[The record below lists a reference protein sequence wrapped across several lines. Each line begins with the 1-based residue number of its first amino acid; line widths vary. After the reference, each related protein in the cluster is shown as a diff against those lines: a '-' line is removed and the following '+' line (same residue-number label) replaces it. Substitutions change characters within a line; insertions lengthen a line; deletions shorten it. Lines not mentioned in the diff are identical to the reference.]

1 MAEARATLKYLRI
14 SPRKV
19 SIICDQIR
27 GKSVAEAENILAL
40 IPKAGAEP
48 LRQVLASAKANAEN
62 NNNMDPEKL
71 YVAETHADPG
81 PIIKRFMP
89 RAKGRAYS
97 IKKRTCHLVVVVKE
111 KEAE

>member
-27 GKSVAEAENILAL
+27 GKSVAEAKNILAF
-40 IPKAGAEP
+40 IPKAGADP
-48 LRQVLASAKANAEN
+48 LLQVLNSAAAN
-62 NNNMDPEKL
+62 
-71 YVAETHADPG
+71 ADPG

-111 KEAE
+111 REAE